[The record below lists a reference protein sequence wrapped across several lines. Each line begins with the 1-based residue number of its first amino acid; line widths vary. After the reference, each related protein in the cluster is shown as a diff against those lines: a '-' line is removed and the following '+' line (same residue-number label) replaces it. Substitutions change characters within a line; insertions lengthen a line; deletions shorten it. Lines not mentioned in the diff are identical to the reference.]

1 LRIVLLFILSLNTF
15 LATSQEQRYTFSAIK
30 MGSPF
35 RVVCYITDPA
45 KARNLERGVWQLVDS
60 LNNIFSDYLPG
71 SELNRLCSTAGK
83 DYFVSVSIP
92 LYDILLQSQKASKH
106 TKGRFDISIGPL
118 SRAWRLWR
126 REKYFP
132 TPDSVYAAR
141 SKTGFRKLVIHKKE
155 KEVKL
160 LQKGMQLDLGGIGAG
175 YIAQSVLEYLSSNGV
190 GSALVDASGDIV
202 CSGPPPQKKGWVIG
216 VNLPGKE
223 NRVHN
228 ETIILAGKS
237 VSTSGDVFQ
246 FIEHGGKK
254 YSHIIDPVT
263 GYGVTDQRNVTI
275 IAKDGTT
282 ADWLA
287 TACSIVSLKR
297 VRRLVRRAGGEF
309 LIAQMVNQE
318 LKTYSSPGFKNY
330 WNKERDIP

>member
-1 LRIVLLFILSLNTF
+1 MRTILLLILTLNTF
-15 LATSQEQRYTFSAIK
+15 LAASQEQRYTFSAIK

-35 RVVCYITDPA
+35 RVVCYVKDGAT
-45 KARNLERGVWQLVDS
+45 ARKLEQGVWQLVDS
-60 LNNIFSDYLPG
+60 LNAIFSDYLPG
-71 SELNRLCSTAGK
+71 SELNRLCSTAGQ
-83 DYFVSVSIP
+83 DSFVAVSIP
-92 LYDILLQSQKASKH
+92 LFDILVQSSKAWKQ
-106 TKGRFDISIGPL
+106 TGGRFDITIGPL
-118 SRAWRLWR
+118 TRSWRWWR
-126 REKYFP
+126 KEKYFP
-132 TPDSVYAAR
+132 APDSVHAAKG
-141 SKTGFRKLVIHKKE
+141 KTGFRKLIIHKTRKA
-155 KEVKL
+155 VKL

-175 YIAQSVLEYLSSNGV
+175 YIAEAALQYLTSNGV

-202 CSGPPPQKKGWVIG
+202 CSGAPPQKKGWVIG

-228 ETIILAGKS
+228 ETITLTRKS

-275 IAKDGTT
+275 IAPDGAT

-287 TACSIVSLKR
+287 TACSIVSLKKA
-297 VRRLVRRAGGEF
+297 RRLVRRAGGEF
-309 LIAQMVNQE
+309 LIAQMVNNE
-318 LKTYSSPGFKNY
+318 LKTYSSRRFKNY
-330 WNKERDIP
+330 WNKETDIP